1 MLDPSDRLVEQACRL
16 ASFSCIAARGA
27 AQRDVMLIAQMIGW
41 QKQIV
46 IHPAPHL
53 N

>member
-1 MLDPSDRLVEQACRL
+1 VS
-16 ASFSCIAARGA
+16 ARQLLLHRSAGSG
-27 AQRDVMLIAQMIGW
+27 RGDLTLIAQMIGW